1 MNYPLV
7 SLGMPVFNEDRFIR
21 SALEALVK
29 QDYDNFELTIYD
41 NCSTDNTQ
49 DICQEFSDKYSFVT
63 YTRHPI
69 NIGAAENFKYAQENA
84 TGKYFMWATGHDFWS
99 KNLVTEC
106 VSALES
112 NPTATISFATSSWI
126 DEYSA
131 PISAKQSGWAD
142 TRGLSPVAR
151 FYFCLWG
158 NMHPILGL
166 IRLQS
171 LSESKP
177 FQTVIGADLVVLS
190 ELSLKGDFI
199 HAQSAKWSRRHFRKD
214 ETYRQRV
221 KRYKSN
227 GYSLLDKKLSNTF
240 PALTLALELIKVV
253 MRADLTI
260 VIKTITLLVLLPT
273 MALKYLTSVKQ
284 TP

>member
-1 MNYPLV
+1 MNSPLV

-21 SALEALVK
+21 SALEALVN
-29 QDYDNFELTIYD
+29 QDYDNFEINIYD

-49 DICQEFSDKYSFVT
+49 SICQEFSDKYSFIR
-63 YTRHPI
+63 YMRQPK

-84 TGKYFMWATGHDFWS
+84 TGKYFMWVAGHDLWS
-99 KNLVTEC
+99 DNLITEC

-112 NPTATISFATSSWI
+112 NPTATISFATSNWI
-126 DEYSA
+126 DEHSS
-131 PISAKQSGWAD
+131 PINTKQSGWAD
-142 TRGLSPVAR
+142 TRGLSPIAR
-151 FYFCLWG
+151 FHYCLWG

-177 FQTVIGADLVVLS
+177 VQSVIGADLVVLS

-199 HAQSAKWSRRHFRKD
+199 HAQSAKWSRRHFRED
-214 ETYRQRV
+214 ESYRQRV
-221 KRYKSN
+221 KRYKSKS
-227 GYSLLDKKLSNTF
+227 YSLLDKRIGNTF
-240 PALTLALELIKVV
+240 PALNLAVELMKVV

-260 VIKTITLLVLLPT
+260 AIKTITLLVLLPT
-273 MALKYLTSVKQ
+273 MALKYLTSVGQ